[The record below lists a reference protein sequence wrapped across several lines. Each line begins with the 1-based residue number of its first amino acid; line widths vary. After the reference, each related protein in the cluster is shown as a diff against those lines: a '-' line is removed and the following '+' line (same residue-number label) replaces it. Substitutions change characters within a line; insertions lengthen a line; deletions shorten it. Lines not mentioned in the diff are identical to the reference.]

1 MTYLLH
7 FIPVLILIFEHT
19 AISSALTYA
28 RYGLEY
34 LQPSVD
40 LLGGVINIGE
50 TIPYDAVP
58 NFVVTLH
65 LLSLFLGLV
74 WLVYVIFFGWNKQ
87 RNQLYPYGE
96 DQ

>member
-1 MTYLLH
+1 MGYLLYL
-7 FIPVLILIFEHT
+7 IPVLILVFEHT
-19 AISSALTYA
+19 ALSSALAYA

-34 LQPSVD
+34 QPPSVD
-40 LLGGVINIGE
+40 LLGGLIGIGD

-65 LLSLFLGLV
+65 LLGLFLGLV
-74 WLVYVIFFGWNKQ
+74 WLGYAIFFGWNRN

-96 DQ
+96 E